1 MTDNLAEKDPTFRNN
16 SPAESGW
23 SNGTYTKED
32 LNAMYGFGGET
43 SSEDDGT
50 IAVGDLGTE
59 GRFAAPNR
67 RSLFVTCRCR

>member
-1 MTDNLAEKDPTFRNN
+1 MIDTTTEKDPSLRHA
-16 SPAESGW
+16 SPEDSGW
-23 SNGTYTKED
+23 SNGVYTKND
-32 LNAMYGFGGET
+32 LNAMYGLEST
-43 SSEDDGT
+43 PSEGDGT